1 MCKPQALCAYELLYG
16 KNNGRYRIVRK
27 RRFFINA
34 AIMTGSALLSRTLGM
49 GFRVYMSNT
58 IGANGIGL
66 FQLICSIYFF
76 CVTFA
81 TSGITLIA
89 TRTVTECFARG
100 ENAKGR
106 RFTTLCL
113 YSALAL
119 SLTAAALLY
128 AFSIPI
134 CDNIL
139 GDTRAALSLRVMAL
153 GLPFLALS
161 ACFRGYFY
169 ARRKAYITAGEQL
182 LEQIT
187 EIVIFA
193 ALAGTLAPLGIEYAC
208 CAVALGATGAEIL
221 SFIYTYYLYRRDV
234 RRFRYTPVT
243 GTGFFRKAL
252 SIGVPV
258 TLSSTVR
265 NGLSAAENVLI
276 PRGLNGYGHSV
287 NDSLSKY
294 GIIAGMAMPLLTFP
308 SAFLLSFSTLM
319 IPELADAAATVKKS
333 SIRHMTEK
341 VLRFAFLF
349 SAPAAAVFFFFAN
362 SIGTMLF
369 RETEVTAYIRIL
381 APIVPLF
388 YLDSVIDG
396 MLKGLNEQLHYL
408 TYNII
413 DSAVRVALIT
423 VLLPAFG
430 IKGLIVV
437 FFVSGILNTGL
448 SLMRLIKVSEVNF
461 KITDWA
467 IKPLICAALPCV
479 LLSLLQA
486 FVPFMQNSLCT
497 VLFLL
502 LSLSA
507 YLLLICAVGAVS
519 KSELDLRSY
528 LSPKAVK
535 TPTQQN

>member
-1 MCKPQALCAYELLYG
+1 
-16 KNNGRYRIVRK
+16 
-27 RRFFINA
+27 
-34 AIMTGSALLSRTLGM
+34 MTGSALLSRTLGM

-76 CVTFA
+76 CVTFS

-106 RFTTLCL
+106 RFTSLCL

-119 SLTAAALLY
+119 SLTASIILY
-128 AFSIPI
+128 VFSVPI
-134 CDNIL
+134 CDSIL

-169 ARRKAYITAGEQL
+169 ARRKAYITASEQL
-182 LEQIT
+182 LEQIA

-208 CAVALGATGAEIL
+208 CAVALGATGAEVL
-221 SFIYTYYLYRRDV
+221 SFVYTYILYRRDV
-234 RRFRYTPVT
+234 RKIKPQKNS
-243 GTGFFRKAL
+243 GAGFFSKAL

-265 NGLSAAENVLI
+265 TGLAAAENVLI
-276 PRGLNGYGHSV
+276 PRGLVGYGHSV

-319 IPELADAAATVKKS
+319 IPELADAAATVRKS

-349 SAPAAAVFFFFAN
+349 SAPASVIFFLFADN
-362 SIGTMLF
+362 IGTMLF
-369 RETEVTAYIRIL
+369 NESEVTAYIRIL

-413 DSAVRVALIT
+413 DSAVRVGLIT
-423 VLLPAFG
+423 LLLPIFG
-430 IKGLIVV
+430 IKGLIAVY
-437 FFVSGILNTGL
+437 FISGILNTGL
-448 SLMRLIKVSEVNF
+448 SLMRLIRVAYVDF
-461 KITDWA
+461 KIVDWVV
-467 IKPLICAALPCV
+467 KPIACAALPCII
-479 LLSLLQA
+479 LSMLQRIMPL
-486 FVPFMQNSLCT
+486 FQNSLFT
-497 VLFLL
+497 VIFLIISLL
-502 LSLSA
+502 L
-507 YLLLICAVGAVS
+507 YLVLICAVGAVS
-519 KSELDLRSY
+519 KGELDFRSY
-528 LSPKAVK
+528 ISPRKINLSSM
-535 TPTQQN
+535 QNKSRTK

>member
-1 MCKPQALCAYELLYG
+1 MICAYKLIYG
-16 KNNGRYRIVRK
+16 KNNGRFRIVRK

-66 FQLICSIYFF
+66 YQLICSIYFF

-100 ENAKGR
+100 EASRGR
-106 RFTTLCL
+106 RYTTLCL
-113 YSALAL
+113 YSALTL
-119 SLTAAALLY
+119 SLVTAAVLY
-128 AFSIPI
+128 VFAYPI
-134 CDNIL
+134 CETIL
-139 GDTRAALSLRVMAL
+139 GDVRAVLSLRVMSL
-153 GLPFLALS
+153 GLPFLAIS

-169 ARRKAYITAGEQL
+169 ARRKAYITASEQL
-182 LEQIT
+182 LEQIA

-193 ALAGTLAPLGIEYAC
+193 ALAGSLAPLGIEYAC
-208 CAVALGATGAEIL
+208 CAVAIGATGAEVL
-221 SFIYTYYLYRRDV
+221 SFIYTFYLYRRDV
-234 RRFRYTPVT
+234 RKIKCRICASS
-243 GTGFFRKAL
+243 GFFRKAA

-265 NGLSAAENVLI
+265 TGLSAAENVLI

-319 IPELADAAATVKKS
+319 IPELADAAATVRKN

-349 SAPAAAVFFFFAN
+349 SAPAAAVFFFFAD
-362 SIGTMLF
+362 SIGKMLF
-369 RETEVTAYIRIL
+369 NENEVITYIRVL

-413 DSAVRVALIT
+413 DSAFRVAMIT
-423 VLLPAFG
+423 LLLPIFG
-430 IKGLIVV
+430 IKGLIIVY
-437 FFVSGILNTGL
+437 FASGILNTGL
-448 SLMRLIKVSEVNF
+448 SLMRLIKVSEVDFNIF
-461 KITDWA
+461 GWVV
-467 IKPLICAALPCV
+467 KPLICAVFPCIILSALQHFTSFLQNTFFTIILL
-479 LLSLLQA
+479 LLSLLI
-486 FVPFMQNSLCT
+486 
-497 VLFLL
+497 
-502 LSLSA
+502 
-507 YLLLICAVGAVS
+507 YLVLICAVGAVS

-528 LSPKAVK
+528 FSPKAVK
-535 TPTQQN
+535 TPSQQN

>member
-1 MCKPQALCAYELLYG
+1 M
-16 KNNGRYRIVRK
+16 RK

-58 IGANGIGL
+58 IGSNGIGL
-66 FQLICSIYFF
+66 YQLICSIYFF
-76 CVTFA
+76 CVTFS

-119 SLTAAALLY
+119 SLAAAAVLY
-128 AFSIPI
+128 LFSIPI
-134 CDNIL
+134 CENIL
-139 GDTRAALSLRVMAL
+139 GDSRAALSLRVMAL

-169 ARRKAYITAGEQL
+169 ARRKAYITASEQL
-182 LEQIT
+182 LEQIA

-193 ALAGTLAPLGIEYAC
+193 ALAGTLAPMGIEYAC
-208 CAVALGATGAEIL
+208 CAVALGATGAEVL

-234 RRFRYTPVT
+234 KIINACNCNT
-243 GTGFFRKAL
+243 TGFFRKAV

-276 PRGLNGYGHSV
+276 PKGLSGYGHSV

-319 IPELADAAATVKKS
+319 IPELADAAATVRKN

-349 SAPAAAVFFFFAN
+349 SAPAAVIFFLFAD

-369 RETEVTAYIRIL
+369 REREVIAYIRVL

-413 DSAVRVALIT
+413 DSTVRVGLIIL
-423 VLLPAFG
+423 LLPIFG
-430 IKGLIVV
+430 IKGLIIVY
-437 FFVSGILNTGL
+437 FISGILNTGL

-461 KITDWA
+461 KTVDWI
-467 IKPLICAALPCV
+467 IKPLVCAALPCTV
-479 LLSLLQA
+479 LSVLQHFMPLLQNTFFTVFLLLLSLLI
-486 FVPFMQNSLCT
+486 
-497 VLFLL
+497 
-502 LSLSA
+502 
-507 YLLLICAVGAVS
+507 YLALICSVGAVS

-528 LSPKAVK
+528 ISPKAVRK
-535 TPTQQN
+535 